1 MRLIVVPYDKLVIKD
16 GEGYTVDN
24 LDYLDSNIN
33 AIQWYDDK
41 GEIEYE
47 DGSENTSITD
57 ITPYN
62 QCLTDWDTAKA
73 KYEEQIK
80 EAVYTESDYEVMFRQ
95 HRNFLLATTDW
106 TQANDSPLTDAKK
119 TEWKTYRQ
127 ALRDM
132 PTNKTTTYQEL
143 ANNLTHS
150 DYPTQP
156 S

>member
-1 MRLIVVPYDKLVIKD
+1 MRLTVIPYDKLVIKD
-16 GEGYTVDN
+16 GEGYNVDN

-41 GEIEYE
+41 GEIEYD
-47 DGSENTSITD
+47 DGTENLSITD
-57 ITPYN
+57 ISPYN

-80 EAVYTESDYEVMFRQ
+80 EPVYTESDYEVTFRH
-95 HRNFLLATTDW
+95 HRNFLLVSTDW
-106 TQANDSPLTDAKK
+106 TQLNDSPLTDAKK
-119 TEWKTYRQ
+119 TEYRTYRQ

-132 PTNKTTTYQEL
+132 PTTKTATYKEL
-143 ANNLTHS
+143 VENLNHS
-150 DYPTQP
+150 DYPTKP

>member
-1 MRLIVVPYDKLVIKD
+1 MRLTIVPYDKLVIKD
-16 GEGYTVDN
+16 GEGYNVDN

-47 DGSENTSITD
+47 DGSENTKITD

-62 QCLTDWDTAKA
+62 QCLTDWDIAKA
-73 KYEEQIK
+73 KYEEEMK
-80 EAVYTESDYEVMFRQ
+80 DPVYTESDYEVMFRQ
-95 HRNFLLATTDW
+95 HRNFLLASSDW
-106 TQANDSPLTDAKK
+106 TQLTDNKLTDLQK
-119 TEWKTYRQ
+119 TQWQTYRQ

-132 PTNKTTTYQEL
+132 PTNKTATYKEL
-143 ANNLTHS
+143 VENLKHS
-150 DYPTQP
+150 DYPTEP